1 MNEITGCIHA
11 EIDAKY
17 TYVKS
22 CTQDP
27 PTEKR
32 VYSWVCKECG
42 ERGTENE

>member
-1 MNEITGCIHA
+1 MKEFNRCNHA

-22 CTQDP
+22 SAQDAP
-27 PTEKR
+27 VEKR

-42 ERGTENE
+42 ERGTEND